1 MDSLTKTLDLKE
13 LGFSKKQEAVQ
24 YIVYIAA
31 AFLVPFFIGQP
42 QLVVGTIVNAS
53 LILTALN
60 FKGNKILP
68 VILLPSVA
76 VLSRGLIFGPFT
88 MYLIFTMPFI
98 WIGNSVLVY
107 SIKRFYLGAK
117 WNKYFVLTLS
127 IIAKVLFL
135 YLSASLLIKAS
146 ILPKIF
152 ATSMGMFQLYT
163 AMAGCALALIVQRK
177 IKVVI

>member
-1 MDSLTKTLDLKE
+1 MDYLTKTLDLKE
-13 LGFSKKQEAVQ
+13 LEFSKNQEAVQ
-24 YIVYIAA
+24 YVVYVAA

-88 MYLIFTMPFI
+88 MYLILTMPFI

-117 WNKYFVLTLS
+117 WNKYFVLTFS
-127 IIAKVLFL
+127 IIAKVLLL
-135 YLSASLLIKAS
+135 YLSTSLLIKTG

-152 ATSMGMFQLYT
+152 STSMGMFQLYT
-163 AMAGCALALIVQRK
+163 AIAGCALALIVQRK
-177 IKVVI
+177 LKK